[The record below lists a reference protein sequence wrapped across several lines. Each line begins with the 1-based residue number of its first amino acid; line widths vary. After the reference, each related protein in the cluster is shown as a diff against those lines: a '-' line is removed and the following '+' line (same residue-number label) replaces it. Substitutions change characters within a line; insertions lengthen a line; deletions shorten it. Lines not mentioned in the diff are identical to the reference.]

1 MRCGAR
7 TEFYYIIIEV
17 KNYLILLFKL
27 VLAYCGF
34 HLFSHFYMSGSNLKH
49 FKLQKNS
56 GGDCRRKTVKMAY
69 ICKYDV
75 CNQHCDVVYLFLR
88 LFWHLKKGNLSKHV
102 CRFELY
108 RPVWMFIEHVGCD
121 CNCFAPHPHC
131 VGKGQKGGG
140 GGGELVVGESC
151 RRNPWLK
158 PKIKRPIIPW

>member
-7 TEFYYIIIEV
+7 TEFYYIEV
-17 KNYLILLFKL
+17 KKYLILLFKL

-34 HLFSHFYMSGSNLKH
+34 HLFSHFYMSGNNLKH

-56 GGDCRRKTVKMAY
+56 GRDCRRKTVKMAY

-75 CNQHCDVVYLFLR
+75 CNQHCAVVYLFLR

-102 CRFELY
+102 CRFELFKISIQY
-108 RPVWMFIEHVGCD
+108 PTSMNIHWTRGL
-121 CNCFAPHPHC
+121 
-131 VGKGQKGGG
+131 
-140 GGGELVVGESC
+140 LVVSESC